1 MVVLTL
7 EVGAGPVPNISRKS
21 FSVIRSSKFLVF
33 SYFRCSLLIENM
45 TAIIIEDEALAVREL
60 ENILKEI
67 APEMEILACL
77 DSVRGSVEWLKL
89 HQTDLIFSDIHL
101 GDGQSFEIFRQVD
114 IKAPVIFITAYDEY
128 AIEAFKHQG
137 IGYILKPFDK
147 EEIRETLDKVKMW
160 FRPGTVRPEI
170 LSSPSYQERFLV
182 QLGARIKSVPVS
194 EVAYFMAD
202 GKYLMLFTFDGGGYI
217 VDQTITAIEGRLD
230 PRNFFRI
237 NRKFIVNYLS
247 IKEMVRYSNSRIKI
261 ALTPAPPENIEVI
274 VSSDRMREF
283 KEWLNR

>member
-1 MVVLTL
+1 MFVLTL
-7 EVGAGPVPNISRKS
+7 EVGAGPLPNISRKS
-21 FSVIRSSKFLVF
+21 FPVIHSSKFLVF

-147 EEIRETLDKVKMW
+147 EEIREALDKMKMW

>member
-1 MVVLTL
+1 
-7 EVGAGPVPNISRKS
+7 
-21 FSVIRSSKFLVF
+21 
-33 SYFRCSLLIENM
+33 
-45 TAIIIEDEALAVREL
+45 
-60 ENILKEI
+60 
-67 APEMEILACL
+67 
-77 DSVRGSVEWLKL
+77 
-89 HQTDLIFSDIHL
+89 
-101 GDGQSFEIFRQVD
+101 
-114 IKAPVIFITAYDEY
+114 
-128 AIEAFKHQG
+128 
-137 IGYILKPFDK
+137 
-147 EEIRETLDKVKMW
+147 
-160 FRPGTVRPEI
+160 
-170 LSSPSYQERFLV
+170 
-182 QLGARIKSVPVS
+182 
-194 EVAYFMAD
+194 MAD